1 MSHSLL
7 TNSTK
12 MMAYLHNFAP
22 VNIYHLNYILDKVAP
37 RNTIWQ
43 SLGSYD
49 AILHLPVNIPSLNNA
64 KEITFSF
71 WLTAVA
77 TAKLVNLYK

>member
-1 MSHSLL
+1 
-7 TNSTK
+7 
-12 MMAYLHNFAP
+12 MMAYLYNFAA
-22 VNIYHLNYILDKVAP
+22 VNIRYLNYILDKVAT

-49 AILHLPVNIPSLNNA
+49 VILHLPVNIPFLNNA

-77 TAKLVNLYK
+77 TAKPVNLYK